1 MVSVDEWNKFTAYV
15 AGFYGNCS
23 NYHNFGHKKFI
34 PEINEE
40 TFSKILYSNP
50 LYNDKNACY
59 KEVLDSYYHLVK
71 KEIFEIGHPYGT
83 INYPEKGGITG
94 YFGRD
99 LT

>member
-1 MVSVDEWNKFTAYV
+1 M
-15 AGFYGNCS
+15 
-23 NYHNFGHKKFI
+23 
-34 PEINEE
+34 
-40 TFSKILYSNP
+40 YSNP

-59 KEVLDSYYHLVK
+59 KEVLDSYYLLVK
-71 KEIFEIGHPYGT
+71 KEIFKIDYPYGT